1 MGKNSDQNCKM
12 ISNLWHQ
19 VLNFW
24 KFCVGEMIFRFSTLY
39 LCKWHS
45 CIFWNVPPFF
55 LFIFFFFFDLPIF
68 NSHTLYLLHLP
79 PLLAKLIAQY
89 EQSAFTAISYMIR
102 MFALYNVSDDI
113 DSKLWMSCCS
123 ALDFKSI
130 SQIIHIWLILSKA
143 DNFT

>member
-1 MGKNSDQNCKM
+1 MIKIAKWAAICGIRVWIFESFALVRWFLDLVHCTYASD
-12 ISNLWHQ
+12 IPAFS
-19 VLNFW
+19 
-24 KFCVGEMIFRFSTLY
+24 EMYLLFFFS
-39 LCKWHS
+39 
-45 CIFWNVPPFF
+45 
-55 LFIFFFFFDLPIF
+55 FFFFFDLPIF

>member
-1 MGKNSDQNCKM
+1 MIKIAKWSAICGIRFWIFESFALVRWFLDLVHCTYASDMN
-12 ISNLWHQ
+12 
-19 VLNFW
+19 
-24 KFCVGEMIFRFSTLY
+24 
-39 LCKWHS
+39 S
-45 CIFWNVPPFF
+45 CIFWNVP
-55 LFIFFFFFDLPIF
+55 LFFFFFDLPIF